1 MKTDQQFW
9 EDVVTSLV
17 PVVLREAVSKD
28 SLTAF
33 LAQEKMHASVFA
45 AELSAQTADRLLA
58 LRNQRMGVDVGA
70 QESPVSGSG
79 PTS

>member
-1 MKTDQQFW
+1 MKSDQQFW
-9 EDVVTSLV
+9 EDVATALA

-28 SLTAF
+28 NLTAF
-33 LAQEKMHASVFA
+33 LAKEKMHASAFA
-45 AELSAQTADRLLA
+45 SELAAATADRLLV